1 MDERLGLSL
10 TQRQQTTLAPMQLQ
24 FVRMLE
30 MNGAE
35 AEDEVGRMLDDNPAL
50 EVADEPGEDLQQI
63 EFGETAEQLQRADYS
78 SDEEVPS
85 YRLGVNNR
93 SWDDPVYEPTATTG
107 GESLFEYLMSQLA
120 EDSELS
126 ERSVMVAR
134 HVVGNIDANG
144 YMERT
149 VGAIADDLAI
159 QEGVDVSDEEVRRV
173 WQRVRELEPAGVGA
187 VDLRDSLL
195 LQLQRREPTEA
206 VKLATEIVEHYFDL
220 FSLMH
225 FDRLASATGADRT
238 QMQQAMETIR
248 SLNPKPGALI
258 SGDDDERTRQI
269 TPDFYVEPDG
279 EDRLTLQMVNQLPQL
294 RIEQSFAADSKV
306 ERRSTAA
313 AEAANAFIRQKRDE
327 AQTFIRVL
335 EMRNRTLFRVVSAI
349 VQWQREFFL
358 TGDRVT
364 LRPMVLKDISKLTG
378 DDLSVVSRATTG
390 KYIASPYGVYSLKSL
405 FNEPRHDAEDAR
417 STAEVM
423 ERLKE
428 IIESED
434 KSKPLSDAEITA
446 RLNDEGFDI
455 ARRTVAKYRERL
467 GLPVG
472 RLRKTL

>member
-50 EVADEPGEDLQQI
+50 EVADEPGEDLQQR

-258 SGDDDERTRQI
+258 SGQEQ
-269 TPDFYVEPDG
+269 FY
-279 EDRLTLQMVNQLPQL
+279 R
-294 RIEQSFAADSKV
+294 
-306 ERRSTAA
+306 
-313 AEAANAFIRQKRDE
+313 
-327 AQTFIRVL
+327 
-335 EMRNRTLFRVVSAI
+335 
-349 VQWQREFFL
+349 
-358 TGDRVT
+358 
-364 LRPMVLKDISKLTG
+364 
-378 DDLSVVSRATTG
+378 
-390 KYIASPYGVYSLKSL
+390 
-405 FNEPRHDAEDAR
+405 
-417 STAEVM
+417 
-423 ERLKE
+423 
-428 IIESED
+428 
-434 KSKPLSDAEITA
+434 
-446 RLNDEGFDI
+446 
-455 ARRTVAKYRERL
+455 
-467 GLPVG
+467 
-472 RLRKTL
+472 

>member
-24 FVRMLE
+24 FVKMLE
-30 MNGAE
+30 MTGAE
-35 AEDEVGRMLDDNPAL
+35 AEEEVARMLDDNPAL
-50 EVADEPGEDLQQI
+50 EVADDQGEELSQND
-63 EFGETAEQLQRADYS
+63 FSETAEELQRADYS

-93 SWDDPVYEPTATTG
+93 SRDDTGYEPTATTG
-107 GESLFEYLMSQLA
+107 GESLYEYLMTQLA
-120 EDSELS
+120 EDPEMT
-126 ERSVMVAR
+126 ERDMMIAS

-144 YMERT
+144 YMERS

-159 QEGVDVSDEEVRRV
+159 QEGVDVADDEVKRV
-173 WQRVRELEPAGVGA
+173 WHKVRDLEPAGVGA

-195 LQLQRREPTEA
+195 LQLHRREPTDA
-206 VKLATEIVEHYFDL
+206 VRLATEIVDHYFDL

-225 FDRLASATGADRT
+225 FDRLASQTGATRE
-238 QMQQAMETIR
+238 QLQQAMEAIR
-248 SLNPKPGALI
+248 MLNPKPGSLI
-258 SGDDDERTRQI
+258 SGDDDDRTRHI

-279 EDRLTLQMVNQLPQL
+279 DRLTLQMLNHLPQL
-294 RIEQSFAADSKV
+294 RVEQSFAADTKV
-306 ERRSTAA
+306 ERRPSAA
-313 AEAANAFIRQKRDE
+313 IEAANAFIRQKRDE

-358 TGDRVT
+358 TGDRLK
-364 LRPMVLKDISKLTG
+364 LRPMVLKDISAVTG
-378 DDLSVVSRATTG
+378 DDLSVISRATTG

-405 FNEPRHDAEDAR
+405 FNEAR
-417 STAEVM
+417 SDGGDASASSAVVM
-423 ERLKE
+423 DRLRQ
-428 IIESED
+428 IISDED
-434 KSKPLSDAEITA
+434 KSKPLSDAEITS

-472 RLRKTL
+472 RLRKKI